1 MAMSSPSGTTKPG
14 DDPITDFDPSE
25 DTVELVGFGGSLSA
39 ETGSIELDLG
49 GSYSLLL
56 LGRIVADLSAGD
68 FNRVKPY
75 PRAALKRGSRRRRP
89 ISASSQ
95 VRTQYVVL

>member
-39 ETGSIELDLG
+39 EDLG
-49 GSYSLLL
+49 GGNSLLSW
-56 LGRIVADLSAGD
+56 AAPWPSSA
-68 FNRVKPY
+68 
-75 PRAALKRGSRRRRP
+75 RA
-89 ISASSQ
+89 
-95 VRTQYVVL
+95 TF